1 VENSG
6 LIWKT
11 LVRNFVHYCVV
22 MISNA
27 VFENRTKSKMLLES
41 INYDVIKLNQLVW
54 GSNQKGSLHDEVV
67 KHHLITLRGSRPSR

>member
-1 VENSG
+1 MENSG

-27 VFENRTKSKMLLES
+27 VFENRTKSKILVEC
-41 INYDVIKLNQLVW
+41 INYGVIKLNRLVL
-54 GSNQKGSLHDEVV
+54 GSNQKGCSHDEVV